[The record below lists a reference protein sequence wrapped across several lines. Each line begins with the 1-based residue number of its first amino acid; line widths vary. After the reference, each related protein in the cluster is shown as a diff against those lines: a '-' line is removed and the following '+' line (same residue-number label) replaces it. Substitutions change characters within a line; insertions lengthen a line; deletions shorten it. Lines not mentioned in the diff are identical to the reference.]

1 MNFKAK
7 QGCIEQNKAGEE
19 EFLLPKSCPF
29 QHVPC
34 CWELEIAG
42 GWENAGVSQ
51 IFISLPLW
59 IYNLLSEKKWDI
71 YISESVEGK
80 DLKLDV
86 RSTKV
91 LGIFLQFLLQREVA
105 VLGQVQEPCAL
116 AEFLRLF

>member
-1 MNFKAK
+1 
-7 QGCIEQNKAGEE
+7 
-19 EFLLPKSCPF
+19 
-29 QHVPC
+29 
-34 CWELEIAG
+34 
-42 GWENAGVSQ
+42 VSQ

-105 VLGQVQEPCAL
+105 VLGQV
-116 AEFLRLF
+116 